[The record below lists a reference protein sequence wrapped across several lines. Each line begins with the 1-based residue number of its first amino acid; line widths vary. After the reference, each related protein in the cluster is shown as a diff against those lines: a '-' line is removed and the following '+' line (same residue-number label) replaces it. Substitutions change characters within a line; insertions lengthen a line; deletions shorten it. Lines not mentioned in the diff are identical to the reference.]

1 MAKGLVTGLLV
12 GSRFSDCL
20 LLRAKEQG
28 LSQDQEGKYCFLMC
42 LGEAWPTAVG
52 RAEHRSAT
60 LKRIFGFLASAC
72 PWPLIET
79 DLDHTVSPDSGLT
92 EP

>member
-12 GSRFSDCL
+12 GSHFSDCL

-28 LSQDQEGKYCFLMC
+28 LSQDQEGTCCFLMC

-52 RAEHRSAT
+52 RAEHRSGAVSHTQEDLWFSCISLT
-60 LKRIFGFLASAC
+60 LA
-72 PWPLIET
+72 
-79 DLDHTVSPDSGLT
+79 PDRD
-92 EP
+92 